1 MKFIAYILTFS
12 LALSFVALPLGV
24 LAALPIAG
32 TSVSPVTNA
41 EDLVGTI
48 ESIVSWVFT
57 ILIIAA
63 VFMVLIA
70 AFQFVTAGGSA
81 DTISSARQKLLMAV
95 VGILLAFFA
104 QAIPIVL
111 KNILISSVPPAAE
124 EEESE

>member
-24 LAALPIAG
+24 LAQTGLPGDQTEVSDVSTAAG
-32 TSVSPVTNA
+32 
-41 EDLVGTI
+41 LVEAI
-48 ESIVSWVFT
+48 ESIVDWVFT

-104 QAIPIVL
+104 QAIPLVL
-111 KNILISSVPPAAE
+111 ENMLGDL
-124 EEESE
+124 

>member
-24 LAALPIAG
+24 LAALPTTG
-32 TSVSPVTNA
+32 TPVSIVTDA
-41 EDLVGTI
+41 EGLVSTI
-48 ESIVSWVFT
+48 ESIVNWVFT